1 MPEPRRVPPSHGKAK
16 PLARDTRLAAPAA
29 PAALTGNDGTEA
41 LPAVGSHHRLALT
54 LLEADA

>member
-1 MPEPRRVPPSHGKAK
+1 MPEPRRVPPSHGEAK
-16 PLARDTRLAAPAA
+16 PLTRDTRLAA

-54 LLEADA
+54 RTEADA